1 MKVIP
6 NRTDGKDD
14 YFGSFHSCSAV
25 QSCSKNLNAQNDTD
39 NHDMNPYLFYL
50 TIAKIIRIILTL
62 SNNNNNPS
70 WWLVASSTI
79 PYPRS
84 PHTTQVLRDTRPNFP
99 AHPLLHNYFKYN
111 LSYK

>member
-1 MKVIP
+1 
-6 NRTDGKDD
+6 
-14 YFGSFHSCSAV
+14 
-25 QSCSKNLNAQNDTD
+25 
-39 NHDMNPYLFYL
+39 MNPYLFYL
-50 TIAKIIRIILTL
+50 TIAKIIRTILTL